1 MRIKILSQN
10 IILILVVSLLS
21 SCAINDKQQLNKF
34 LESGKNAFNDLS
46 KKPLTE
52 KDIAAGLKEALRV
65 GTERVV
71 SRVGKNNGYL
81 NDKMIHI
88 ALPKNLQKVHNTLEK
103 VGLGKYTSELEV
115 KMNHAAEVA
124 ATKAKQLFWN
134 AIQDMSWQ
142 DVKAIYNGK
151 PNAATVYFRT
161 KMNPALR
168 KMMRPV
174 ITNALADVG
183 AVIAY
188 KKAVTKY
195 HQIPFVP
202 RVKDDLTGYV
212 MDKGIHGM
220 FYYLEKEEAAIRQ
233 DPVKRTTA
241 LLKKVFG

>member
-1 MRIKILSQN
+1 MCLKNITRIFLLLLS
-10 IILILVVSLLS
+10 VSLLQA
-21 SCAINDKQQLNKF
+21 CAINDKQQLNKF
-34 LESGKNAFNDLS
+34 IASSKNALNGLS
-46 KKPLTE
+46 KRPLSE

-65 GTERVV
+65 GTDRVV

-81 NDKMIHI
+81 NDRMIHI
-88 ALPKNLQKVHNTLEK
+88 TLPGNLQKVHNTLEK
-103 VGLGKYTSELEV
+103 VGLGKYTTELEI

-124 ATKAKQLFWN
+124 ATKAKHLFWN

-151 PNAATVYFRT
+151 PNAATLYFRN
-161 KMNPALR
+161 KMTPSLEQ
-168 KMMRPV
+168 MMRPV
-174 ITNALADVG
+174 ITTALADVG
-183 AVIAY
+183 AVKAY
-188 KKAVTKY
+188 NKAVNKY

-220 FYYLEKEEAAIRQ
+220 FYYLEKEEAAIRK